1 MFASKFKKNKTLNF
15 GGKLICLNAPCVM
28 GILNLTPDSFY
39 AESRFSSDAPLLK
52 KAEKMLA
59 EGAFFLDLGAV
70 STRPNAEEVSE
81 EEEMQRLLPAIKI
94 LKKNFPDIIFSADTF
109 RKNVAQAAYDEGVL
123 MINDVSG
130 EESDDELAFFC
141 AQKKLPY
148 IIMHARGNSKT
159 MNNLTEYTDI
169 VSDLMLFFSQKL
181 AIYRENNLNDVII
194 DPGFGFAKT
203 LAQNYFLLN
212 HLDTFAALQQPILV
226 GISRKSMIYKA
237 LETTPDEALNGTTVL
252 NTMALMRGADILRV
266 HDVKE
271 AIETVKLFKLC
282 TAAH

>member
-15 GGKLICLNAPCVM
+15 GGKLLHLSEPCVM

-39 AESRFSSDAPLLK
+39 SESRFTSDAPLLK
-52 KAEKMLA
+52 KAEKMLTD
-59 EGAFFLDLGAV
+59 GANFLDLGAF
-70 STRPNAEEVSE
+70 STRPGAEEVSE
-81 EEEMQRLLPAIKI
+81 EEEMQRLIPALKI
-94 LKKNFPDIIFSADTF
+94 LKKNFPDVIFSADTF
-109 RKNVAQAAYDEGVL
+109 RKNVAQAAYDEGVM

-141 AQKKLPY
+141 AKKKLPY

-159 MNNLTEYTDI
+159 MHNLTEYNDI
-169 VSDLMLFFSQKL
+169 VADLLLFFSQKL
-181 AIYRENNLNDVII
+181 SVYRENNLNDVII

-203 LAQNYFLLN
+203 LEQNFFLLN
-212 HLDTFAALQQPILV
+212 HLNTFAALQKPILA
-226 GISRKSMIYKA
+226 GISRKSMIYKV
-237 LETTPDEALNGTTVL
+237 LKTTPEEALNGTTVL

-271 AIETVKLFKLC
+271 AVEAVKLFNLS
-282 TAAH
+282 AAAR